1 MKNWLWLI
9 RLVVFALVVFG
20 VSWQFQ
26 RILSSE
32 ALTKSNPGQGPIE
45 ILWHFA
51 LKLGSIKTLSAV
63 LIYILGIGCSFGFW
77 HICVQKLGDKMS
89 LRRGALAFYYSQWGK
104 YAPGKGL
111 ALLMRVG
118 GAVKAGASVPI
129 AAVAS
134 VFEVL
139 VTMVSGALLGLL
151 IGLVFAWFAPND
163 NPTTIL
169 FHAVIILGVAIIP
182 VLPPIFDRLVFRM
195 AKRFLSP
202 HHKFTKPDW
211 GDLGKGI
218 LLTSGNWLL
227 LGASLWVLVSGFDV
241 RGLDGISG
249 WLRCVMFVCLANVG
263 GFIASTPGGLG
274 VREYLLEQYL
284 EPFLGAQSVVVVLL
298 LRLLWTLAEVLA
310 VGPLWIVSGQNRKTP
325 LMELSAREG
334 IDAAT
339 QHSGAG
345 IQRRGEP

>member
-1 MKNWLWLI
+1 MKKWLWLI
-9 RLVVFALVVFG
+9 RPLIFIFVVAG

-32 ALTKSNPGQGPIE
+32 ALSQTNPGQGALQILYGFAIE
-45 ILWHFA
+45 
-51 LKLGSIKTLSAV
+51 LGWARICIAV
-63 LIYILGIGCSFGFW
+63 FLYIVGIGCSFAFW
-77 HICVQKLGDKMS
+77 HISVQKLGEIMC

-111 ALLMRVG
+111 ALVMRVG

-139 VTMVSGALLGLL
+139 VTMVSGALLGL
-151 IGLVFAWFAPND
+151 IFGLFFAWFAPSN

-169 FHAVIILGVAIIP
+169 VHAAIILGIAAIP

-195 AKRFLSP
+195 AKRFLNP
-202 HHKFTKPDW
+202 HHKFTKPGW
-211 GDLGKGI
+211 NDLASGI
-218 LLTSGNWLL
+218 VLTSGNWFL
-227 LGASLWVLVSGFDV
+227 LGGSLWLLVSGIEKS
-241 RGLDGISG
+241 GLEGLGG
-249 WLRCVMFVCLANVG
+249 WMRCVMFVCLANVG

-274 VREYLLEQYL
+274 VREFLLEQYL
-284 EPFLGAQSVVVVLL
+284 EPFLGAQAVVVVLL

-310 VGPLWIVSGQNRKTP
+310 VGPLWIVSSQNRKTP
-325 LMELSAREG
+325 LIKLVAQEG
-334 IDAAT
+334 LDEAS

-345 IQRRGEP
+345 VQRRGEP